1 MSVLSLGFKGLAWI
15 SSCYRFNSGGGRIH
29 VCMESSM
36 FEALLSLYVFSFVLI
51 NLLTNL
57 SPQHIDLMM
66 SR

>member
-15 SSCYRFNSGGGRIH
+15 SSCYRFNNEGGRIH

-36 FEALLSLYVFSFVLI
+36 FRLFYLFMFFHFVLI
-51 NLLTNL
+51 NLLTTL

>member
-1 MSVLSLGFKGLAWI
+1 MSMLLLGFKGLAWI
-15 SSCYRFNSGGGRIH
+15 SSCYRFNNGGGRVH

-36 FEALLSLYVFSFVLI
+36 FGALLSLYVFFLILI